1 MSTCNCIRIS
11 IDLTG
16 SGLYQTYQV
25 NVSGTHNGYPYFTWF
40 DTGSNQDLYL
50 FKEGL
55 TFDWAVGTSLSINDI
70 LNWKNASGPCPPVGS
85 GWTDGF
91 PTAFPTMV
99 TSECVNQI
107 GTCCIR
113 AIICWMDEGGTEL
126 CMEFDVTNNGDG
138 SYTFTFNSQP
148 PSIITIIQN
157 NLGEWIMTTP
167 GKFETLLVGRG
178 LTGDCPTGAWEA
190 TGELDWTSITIEEIE
205 CIGGCYFEDRFKKEY
220 QSVTLPASNI
230 EENIGG
236 QDCCCEQLV
245 LGGSGSSWETDI
257 TPVWV
262 KLDENG
268 TANIILKKD
277 GVLSSYQPT
286 ISPVV
291 REPNARYAEVEW
303 SQALAYSGAGC
314 YTIELEYNIGGIT
327 GSVLWGNYKLMPFS
341 VVNARYTARVS
352 AIFNSYFAKD
362 DIDFTD
368 TNMRGTLRFNGMI
381 GKRQPNTE
389 IDNIIYGNR
398 EMKSVIRENL
408 NSYEIETDPL
418 DECVIKPL
426 IDLYLLHENSLFISD
441 YNYHNHSYL
450 YKDLPVILEDTAE
463 VTYYDWSRKA
473 SVIAKV
479 SDKIKNERNFYK

>member
-16 SGLYQTYQV
+16 SGSYQLYQV
-25 NVSGTHNGYPYFTWF
+25 NVAGTHNGYPYFTWF
-40 DTGSNQDLYL
+40 DTGSGQDLYL
-50 FKEGL
+50 FKDGAMN
-55 TFDWAVGTSLSINDI
+55 DWEVATSLGSGQT
-70 LNWKNASGPCPPVGS
+70 LFWKNQAGPCPPVGS
-85 GWTDGF
+85 GWEDGGPPTPF
-91 PTAFPTMV
+91 PPMV
-99 TSECVNQI
+99 TYPCQSLVGN
-107 GTCCIR
+107 CCISV
-113 AIICWMDEGGTEL
+113 IICFNQAGNLVCNMYEPTKNNDGTYN
-126 CMEFDVTNNGDG
+126 FIFRGNDVLI
-138 SYTFTFNSQP
+138 SQNS
-148 PSIITIIQN
+148 
-157 NLGEWIMTTP
+157 LGEWMMTYTDHA
-167 GKFETLLVGRG
+167 TSILLGTDG
-178 LTGDCPTGAWEA
+178 TGDCPTGVWTA
-190 TGELDWTSITIEEIE
+190 TGQLFWETIEVTEVE
-205 CIGGCYFEDRFKKEY
+205 CAGGCYYEDRIKKEY
-220 QSVTLPASNI
+220 PSVTLPASNI
-230 EENIGG
+230 DENIGG
-236 QDCCCEQLV
+236 KDCCCEQLV

-257 TPVWV
+257 TPVWI

-268 TANIILKKD
+268 TANIVLKKA

-286 ISPVV
+286 ILPVV

-327 GSVLWGNYKLMPFS
+327 GSVLWGNYQLMPFS

-418 DECVIKPL
+418 GECVIKPL

-450 YKDLPVILEDTAE
+450 YKDLPVILEETAE

-473 SVIAKV
+473 SVVAKV
-479 SDKIKNERNFYK
+479 SDKIKNDLNFYK